1 MQTELILQKTA
12 GTALKI
18 PFLRFQPL
26 PKEVVSASGSES
38 KKAYIAQIYYNI
50 TDGMINLAHKHS
62 DSINQYICIKKMV
75 KWSKNVNQA

>member
-1 MQTELILQKTA
+1 MTDLSYYADRAHSTKI

-26 PKEVVSASGSES
+26 PKKVVSASGSES

-50 TDGMINLAHKHS
+50 TDHGPTQVTTCNPPS
-62 DSINQYICIKKMV
+62 KM
-75 KWSKNVNQA
+75 SS